1 MSLEGMQDHLAHLR
15 TGSMDSVPK
24 VLQVG
29 DRAPDFELP
38 GTGGKEVKLS
48 EAVKAHRAT
57 VVAFYVLDFTPG

>member
-1 MSLEGMQDHLAHLR
+1 
-15 TGSMDSVPK
+15 MDSVPK
-24 VLQVG
+24 MLQVG